1 VRALGADTVTAP
13 DGFSTHGPFDVI
25 LELVGAPN
33 LAGNLEV
40 LAVRGRVVVIGI
52 GAGARAEIDLRTLMR
67 KRGHVMASTL
77 RARPLEEKA
86 ACARLM
92 ETEVLP
98 ALAQGRLRV
107 PVAASYALEQAD
119 KAYDRFAAGE
129 KLGKVV
135 IEIC

>member
-1 VRALGADTVTAP
+1 
-13 DGFSTHGPFDVI
+13 
-25 LELVGAPN
+25 
-33 LAGNLEV
+33 
-40 LAVRGRVVVIGI
+40 
-52 GAGARAEIDLRTLMR
+52 
-67 KRGHVMASTL
+67 
-77 RARPLEEKA
+77 
-86 ACARLM
+86 
-92 ETEVLP
+92 VLP